1 MRHETA
7 LDRFKAT
14 LDELGIPWEKDKQG
28 LARIERGGFKW
39 WVGNAMPQNDPT
51 LTRLVVGCC
60 YPTQEEALEL
70 MGIEVG
76 E

>member
-1 MRHETA
+1 MTA

-14 LDELGIPWEKDKQG
+14 LDELGVPWETDTQG
-28 LARIERGGFKW
+28 LVRIERGRFKW

-60 YPTQEEALEL
+60 YPTPDEALGL
-70 MGIEVG
+70 MGIEAG